1 MFKFGVFTGKLH
13 TCIKFHLGL
22 LIKFFW
28 DIVSK
33 NLPTWNLRGRQITM
47 GQVFRIPHTKIGYD
61 PKFQLFKTNF
71 DKNFWF
77 LAQIHGRNR
86 SKFSTC
92 KYSQCASLRSLIS
105 SPPYFQTCAAS
116 HKVKSSQIHHFDFD
130 LTFWIFSLFFRFFY
144 FILIKKRVPT
154 AQKSAKS
161 VKY

>member
-22 LIKFFW
+22 LIKFYW
-28 DIVSK
+28 DSRTFQLGIWGVARSPWDK
-33 NLPTWNLRGRQITM
+33 F
-47 GQVFRIPHTKIGYD
+47 FRIPHTKIGYD

-116 HKVKSSQIHHFDFD
+116 HKVKSSQSHHFDFD